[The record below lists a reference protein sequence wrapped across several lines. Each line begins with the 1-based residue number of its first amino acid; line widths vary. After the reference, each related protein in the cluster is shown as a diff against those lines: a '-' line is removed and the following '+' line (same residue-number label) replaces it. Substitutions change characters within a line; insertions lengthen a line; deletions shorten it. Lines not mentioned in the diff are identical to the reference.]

1 MSAIPDTMLTNDLNR
16 DKLTIAACGNNI
28 VSGFYVPLRLMP
40 SAAGSLCAAV
50 RQRPSK
56 SRAKTFRNIRN
67 TAQTHRS
74 AASNRLK
81 NIERSVFMRRIET
94 LIIIRQVQYGKTH
107 RTGRVHGGKKEGAV

>member
-50 RQRPSK
+50 RHRPGK
-56 SRAKTFRNIRN
+56 SRAKVFRKTRN

-74 AASNRLK
+74 AAYKSLEN
-81 NIERSVFMRRIET
+81 
-94 LIIIRQVQYGKTH
+94 Y
-107 RTGRVHGGKKEGAV
+107 